1 MPESID
7 RGTEQVMPRA
17 ALALLGQFL
26 RQYAQQHQLTLIT
39 DLDLPTDSNGGDF
52 WCLLGPDL
60 SVVVTVHPQPPS
72 QDADLG
78 GVQTPAQNNC
88 SGEASS
94 ENCVAVRLV
103 ADAVAVDDCLGHL
116 GLADRYQTLAPTSL
130 SALSHFML
138 AWVQVCAQAGGA
150 DAKPSAGEVDSR
162 QQERRLLLNQ
172 VIAKIQG
179 SLELPEILETTV
191 AEVRQFLQADRLLI
205 YQFEQPRVDTV
216 IPMDAGSSTPDSPR
230 LGSPATS
237 DPPIAGPLEV
247 VGYITY
253 EARSRDRLASVL
265 NYTEQLCFRQH
276 PDYPKK
282 HLRHRQGQPLA
293 IDNVA
298 QAYQHAPCML
308 KFLAQMEVKSKA
320 VAPIIV
326 GQQLWGLVIV
336 HQCDTVR
343 QWQPWE
349 IEFLQHIAEH
359 LAIAINQAQLYQQL
373 QKQTQNLEVCVV
385 ERTQDLR
392 DALVAAQAANRA
404 KSEFLATMS
413 HELRT
418 PLTYIIGMSATLLRW
433 SLGDL
438 SPRQRDYLTTIQ
450 ASGEQLLRVINDI
463 LDVSKIEAGRTVLEI
478 RPFSLASLS
487 RQTVDA
493 FRSEATQN
501 SIDINL
507 DLKLANGQDTFVAD
521 PRRVRQILTNLLSNA
536 IKFTPAEG
544 KVTLRVRREPN
555 DAVFQIEDTGIGI
568 PAAAQALLFEKFQQ
582 LENVRQREHQG
593 TGLGLA
599 LTKQLV
605 ELHGGTVKV
614 ASEVGVGSVF
624 TVRIPLQRSAAP
636 LATEA
641 SDTAE
646 PLVGRIVLVEDNEET
661 ASLICDMLTAAAY
674 QVIWIVDGSRVID
687 QVDLLQPAAVI
698 TSMTLASADGG
709 DIIAAL
715 HQRTNGQKPRVLAL
729 LSDPDEALVKQALAR
744 GANACLA
751 KPVDPRQ
758 LLTAVNAMMA
768 PHLVQ
773 G

>member
-26 RQYAQQHQLTLIT
+26 RQYAQQHQLTLLT
-39 DLDLPTDSNGGDF
+39 DLDLPTHSIGGDF

-60 SVVVTVHPQPPS
+60 SVVVTIHPQTPS
-72 QDADLG
+72 QDGDLG
-78 GVQTPAQNNC
+78 SVPGSAQNDIA
-88 SGEASS
+88 GENSR
-94 ENCVAVRLV
+94 ENRVTVRLV
-103 ADAVAVDDCLGHL
+103 TDATAVDDCLGHL
-116 GLADRYQTLAPTSL
+116 GLADRYWTLAPTSL
-130 SALSHFML
+130 PALGQFML
-138 AWVQVCAQAGGA
+138 AWVQAGLAGAEPAAGG
-150 DAKPSAGEVDSR
+150 VDSR

-205 YQFEQPRVDTV
+205 YQFEQPMADRV
-216 IPMDAGSSTPDSPR
+216 IPMDEGASASNSPGLER
-230 LGSPATS
+230 PTAPGQ
-237 DPPIAGPLEV
+237 PLSGLLNV

-253 EARSRDRLASVL
+253 EARSSDRLASVL
-265 NYTEQLCFRQH
+265 NYTEQLCFKRH

-298 QAYQHAPCML
+298 LAYQHAPCML

-336 HQCDTVR
+336 HQCEALR

-349 IEFLQHIAEH
+349 IEFLQHVAEH
-359 LAIAINQAQLYQQL
+359 LAIAINQAQLYHQL
-373 QKQTQNLEVCVV
+373 QQQTQNLEVCVV

-392 DALVAAQAANRA
+392 DALVAAEAANRA

-487 RQTVDA
+487 RQSVDA
-493 FRSEATQN
+493 FRSEASQN
-501 SIDINL
+501 GIDINL
-507 DLKLANGQDTFVAD
+507 DLKLPEGQDTFVAD
-521 PRRVRQILTNLLSNA
+521 PRRVRQILANLLSNA
-536 IKFTPAEG
+536 VKFTPAEG
-544 KVTLRVRREPN
+544 KVTLRVRREQN
-555 DAVFQIEDTGIGI
+555 DVVFQIEDTGIGI
-568 PAAAQALLFEKFQQ
+568 APTAQTLLFEKFQQ

-614 ASEVGVGSVF
+614 TSDVGVGSVF
-624 TVRIPLQRSAAP
+624 TVRIPLQQSAAP
-636 LATEA
+636 LAAEA
-641 SDTAE
+641 PDTAE

-674 QVIWIVDGSRVID
+674 QVIWIVDGSRVLE
-687 QVDLLQPAAVI
+687 QVELLQPAAVI
-698 TSMTLASADGG
+698 TSMTLSSADGG

-715 HQRTNGQKPRVLAL
+715 RQGTSSQKPRVLAL
-729 LSDPDEALVKQALAR
+729 LSHHNDALEKQALGL

-758 LLTAVNAMMA
+758 LLATVNAMMA

-773 G
+773 RPS